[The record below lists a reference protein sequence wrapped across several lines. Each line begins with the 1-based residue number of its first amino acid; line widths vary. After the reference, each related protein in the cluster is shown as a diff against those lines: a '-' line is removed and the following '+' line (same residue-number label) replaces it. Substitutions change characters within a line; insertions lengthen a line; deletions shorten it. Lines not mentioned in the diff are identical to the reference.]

1 MANKQINARIMLK
14 RDVESNWVKA
24 VTFIPKEAECIVYL
38 PDSTHTVP
46 RIKIGDG
53 INKINDLPFVTELY
67 DIHINNKE
75 NPHETTASQVG
86 LGNLTN
92 DRQVIGLS
100 DGITEDNIVVWGV
113 NGYQVKDSKLSVTSV
128 QQHIDNKE
136 NPHNV
141 TKLQIGL
148 ENVTNDAQIKG
159 LSIGA
164 IEGNILVWGSDGYTV
179 LDGDISGQSIIDHVQ
194 SMENPHNVDKEQ
206 VGLGNLTNDKQ
217 IKGLPEVSIENHYVV
232 WGPDGYTV
240 KDGGITV
247 SIDQLVAGEVNQKI
261 PSSLLPEQ
269 SSSGGL
275 IVEPSKDDFPESG
288 AYGFIY
294 LAEDTKKQYYWNG
307 TEYVDFGGAT
317 GDLATPTT
325 NGLMSAGDKDKLDKM
340 PLIYI
345 GSEEPPDDSYDLWID
360 TDGSVIT
367 PGGGGGTTS
376 VDGIAPIDGN
386 VTLNAIRYVSQI
398 LEENEKNIAR
408 NNIGAATNIEKQTI
422 LPVSDWSAEAPYSL
436 QVSVEDILSTDNPI
450 ADVNLN
456 SIDDIGEIM
465 NLSGEWAKIGKIS
478 TNNGSITAYCYG
490 DKPIIDLP
498 IIIKIVR

>member
-75 NPHETTASQVG
+75 NPHETTASQIG

-92 DRQVIGLS
+92 NRQIVGLAN
-100 DGITEDNIVVWGV
+100 GVAENNIVVWGI
-113 NGYQVKDSKLSVTSV
+113 NGYRVKDSKLSVTSV
-128 QQHIDNKE
+128 QQHINNKE
-136 NPHNV
+136 NPHSV
-141 TKLQIGL
+141 TKAQIGL

-179 LDGDISGQSIIDHVQ
+179 LDGNISGQSIIDHVQ
-194 SMENPHNVDKEQ
+194 STENPHNVNKEQ

-247 SIDQLVAGEVNQKI
+247 SIDQLVAGEINQKI
-261 PSSLLPEQ
+261 PSALLPEQ

-275 IVEPSKDDFPESG
+275 IVESSKDLFPETG

-294 LAEDTKKQYYWNG
+294 LAEDTKKQYYWNE
-307 TEYVDFGGAT
+307 TEYVEFGGASN
-317 GDLATPTT
+317 LATPTT

-345 GSEEPPDDSYDLWID
+345 GSEEPPDDSYDLWVN
-360 TDGSVIT
+360 TDGSVI
-367 PGGGGGTTS
+367 
-376 VDGIAPIDGN
+376 A
-386 VTLNAIRYVSQI
+386 LN
-398 LEENEKNIAR
+398 
-408 NNIGAATNIEKQTI
+408 
-422 LPVSDWSAEAPYSL
+422 
-436 QVSVEDILSTDNPI
+436 
-450 ADVNLN
+450 
-456 SIDDIGEIM
+456 
-465 NLSGEWAKIGKIS
+465 
-478 TNNGSITAYCYG
+478 
-490 DKPIIDLP
+490 
-498 IIIKIVR
+498 

>member
-14 RDVESNWVKA
+14 RDVESNWIKA

-92 DRQVIGLS
+92 DRQIIGLA
-100 DGITEDNIVVWGV
+100 DGIVEDNIVVWGV

-128 QQHIDNKE
+128 EQHINNKE

-141 TKLQIGL
+141 TKVQIGL

-179 LDGDISGQSIIDHVQ
+179 LDGNISGQSTIDHVQ
-194 SMENPHNVDKEQ
+194 STENPHNVNKEQ

-240 KDGGITV
+240 KDGGITI
-247 SIDQLVAGEVNQKI
+247 SIDQLVAGEINQKI

-275 IVEPSKDDFPESG
+275 IVEPSKDDFPETG

-294 LAEDTKKQYYWNG
+294 LAEDTKKQYYWNE
-307 TEYVDFGGAT
+307 TEYAEFGGAT
-317 GDLATPTT
+317 G
-325 NGLMSAGDKDKLDKM
+325 
-340 PLIYI
+340 
-345 GSEEPPDDSYDLWID
+345 E
-360 TDGSVIT
+360 
-367 PGGGGGTTS
+367 GTTS
-376 VDGIAPIDGN
+376 VDGIIPIDGN
-386 VTLNAIRYVSQI
+386 VTLNAIRYVTQV
-398 LEENEKNIAR
+398 LEDNEKNIAR
-408 NNIGAATNIEKQTI
+408 NNIGAAENIEKQIT
-422 LPVSDWSAEAPYSL
+422 LSKTAWSAETPYSMTIEV
-436 QVSVEDILSTDNPI
+436 QDILSTDNPI
-450 ADVNLN
+450 ADIDLN
-456 SIDDIGEIM
+456 NVDEMAQIM
-465 NLSGEWAKIGKIS
+465 TLSGEWAKIGKIS
-478 TNNGSITAYCYG
+478 TDNGNITAYCYG
-490 DKPIIDLP
+490 EKPTTDLP
-498 IIIKIVR
+498 IILKIVR

>member
-75 NPHETTASQVG
+75 NPHETTAAQVG

-92 DRQVIGLS
+92 DRQIVGLS
-100 DGITEDNIVVWGV
+100 DGIVEDNIVVWGV
-113 NGYQVKDSKLSVTSV
+113 NGYQVKDSNLSITSV
-128 QQHIDNKE
+128 KQHIDSEE

-141 TKLQIGL
+141 TKVQVGL
-148 ENVTNDAQIKG
+148 GNVTNDAQIKG
-159 LSIGA
+159 LSIGT
-164 IEGNILVWGSDGYTV
+164 IEGNILVWGADGYTV
-179 LDGDISGQSIIDHVQ
+179 LDGDISGQSIINHVQ
-194 SMENPHNVDKEQ
+194 STANPHNVNKEQ

-217 IKGLPEVSIENHYVV
+217 IKGLPEVSIENHYVI

-240 KDGGITV
+240 KDGGVTV
-247 SIDQLVAGEVNQKI
+247 SIDQLVAGEINQTI

-275 IVEPSKDDFPESG
+275 IVESSKDLFPETG
-288 AYGFIY
+288 TYGFIY
-294 LAEDTKKQYYWNG
+294 LAEDTRKQYYWNE
-307 TEYVDFGGAT
+307 TEYVEFGGVD
-317 GDLATPTT
+317 DLATPTT
-325 NGLMSAGDKDKLDKM
+325 NGLMSAKDKDKLDKM

-367 PGGGGGTTS
+367 PGGGEGTTS
-376 VDGIAPIDGN
+376 VDGIVPVNGN
-386 VTLNAIRYVSQI
+386 VTLNAVRYVQQSLNNSQ
-398 LEENEKNIAR
+398 KKVAR
-408 NNIGAATNIEKQTI
+408 TNIGAAENIEKQIT
-422 LPVSDWSAEAPYSL
+422 LSKSAWSAGSPYSMT
-436 QVSVEDILSTDNPI
+436 VEVQDILSTDNPI

-456 SIDDIGEIM
+456 NVNEM
-465 NLSGEWAKIGKIS
+465 EQVMTLSGEWAKIGKIS
-478 TNNGSITAYCYG
+478 TGNGNITAYCYG
-490 DKPIIDLP
+490 EKPTTDLP
-498 IIIKIVR
+498 IILKIVR

>member
-75 NPHETTASQVG
+75 NPHSVTKTQ
-86 LGNLTN
+86 
-92 DRQVIGLS
+92 IGLKNVTNNTQIIGLPS
-100 DGITEDNIVVWGV
+100 DVGENNIVVWGV
-113 NGYQVKDSKLSVTSV
+113 NGYRVKDSKLSVTSV
-128 QQHIDNKE
+128 QQHINNKE
-136 NPHNV
+136 NPHGV
-141 TKLQIGL
+141 TKTQIGL

-179 LDGDISGQSIIDHVQ
+179 LDGNISGQSIIDHIQ
-194 SMENPHNVDKEQ
+194 STENPHNVNKEQ
-206 VGLGNLTNDKQ
+206 IGLGNLTNDKQ
-217 IKGLPEVSIENHYVV
+217 IKGLPEVSIENHYVI

-247 SIDQLVAGEVNQKI
+247 SIDQLVAGEINQKI
-261 PSSLLPEQ
+261 PSALLPEQ

-275 IVEPSKDDFPESG
+275 IVESSKNYFPETG

-294 LAEDTKKQYYWNG
+294 LAEDTKKQYYWNE
-307 TEYVDFGGAT
+307 TEYVEFGGA
-317 GDLATPTT
+317 GNLATPTT

-345 GSEEPPDDSYDLWID
+345 GSEEPPDDSYDLWVN

-367 PGGGGGTTS
+367 
-376 VDGIAPIDGN
+376 
-386 VTLNAIRYVSQI
+386 LN
-398 LEENEKNIAR
+398 
-408 NNIGAATNIEKQTI
+408 G
-422 LPVSDWSAEAPYSL
+422 
-436 QVSVEDILSTDNPI
+436 
-450 ADVNLN
+450 
-456 SIDDIGEIM
+456 
-465 NLSGEWAKIGKIS
+465 
-478 TNNGSITAYCYG
+478 
-490 DKPIIDLP
+490 
-498 IIIKIVR
+498 

>member
-67 DIHINNKE
+67 DIHINDKE

-92 DRQVIGLS
+92 DRQIIGLS
-100 DGITEDNIVVWGV
+100 SEIVEDNIVVWGV

-128 QQHIDNKE
+128 QQHIDSKE

-141 TKLQIGL
+141 TKVQIGL

-179 LDGDISGQSIIDHVQ
+179 LDGNISGQSIINHVQ
-194 SMENPHNVDKEQ
+194 STENPHNVNKEQ

-240 KDGGITV
+240 KDGGITI
-247 SIDQLVAGEVNQKI
+247 SIDQLVAGEINQKI

-275 IVEPSKDDFPESG
+275 IVEPSKDDFPETG

-294 LAEDTKKQYYWNG
+294 LAEDTKKQYYWNE
-307 TEYVDFGGAT
+307 TEYVDF
-317 GDLATPTT
+317 
-325 NGLMSAGDKDKLDKM
+325 
-340 PLIYI
+340 
-345 GSEEPPDDSYDLWID
+345 
-360 TDGSVIT
+360 
-367 PGGGGGTTS
+367 GGGGTTS
-376 VDGIAPIDGN
+376 VDGIVPINGN
-386 VTLNAIRYVSQI
+386 VTLNAVRYVEQSLNNSQ
-398 LEENEKNIAR
+398 KNVAR
-408 NNIGAATNIEKQTI
+408 TNIGAAENIEKQIT
-422 LPVSDWSAEAPYSL
+422 LSKSAWSAGSPYSMT
-436 QVSVEDILSTDNPI
+436 VEVQDILSTDNPI

-456 SIDDIGEIM
+456 NVNEMGQVM
-465 NLSGEWAKIGKIS
+465 TLSGEWAKIGKIS
-478 TNNGSITAYCYG
+478 TGNGNITAYCYRE
-490 DKPIIDLP
+490 KPTTDLP
-498 IIIKIVR
+498 IILKIVR

>member
-92 DRQVIGLS
+92 DRQIIGLS
-100 DGITEDNIVVWGV
+100 SEIVEDNIVVWGI
-113 NGYQVKDSKLSVTSV
+113 NGYRVKDSNLSVTSV
-128 QQHIDNKE
+128 QQHINSKE

-141 TKLQIGL
+141 TKVQIGL

-179 LDGDISGQSIIDHVQ
+179 LDGNISGQSIIDHVQ
-194 SMENPHNVDKEQ
+194 SAENPHNVNKEQ
-206 VGLGNLTNDKQ
+206 VGLSNLTNDRQ

-247 SIDQLVAGEVNQKI
+247 SIDQLVAGEINQTI

-275 IVEPSKDDFPESG
+275 IVESSKDLFPETG
-288 AYGFIY
+288 TYGFIY
-294 LAEDTKKQYYWNG
+294 LAEDTKKQYYWNE
-307 TEYVDFGGAT
+307 TEYIEFGGVD
-317 GDLATPTT
+317 DLATPTT

-367 PGGGGGTTS
+367 PGGGGTTS

-386 VTLNAIRYVSQI
+386 VTLNAIRYVAQV

-408 NNIGAATNIEKQTI
+408 NNIGAATNIEKQIT
-422 LPVSDWSAEAPYSL
+422 LPVSSWSAEAPYSL
-436 QVSVEDILSTDNPI
+436 QISVEDILSTDNPI

-456 SIDDIGEIM
+456 SIDDLGEIM
-465 NLSGEWAKIGKIS
+465 NLSGEWTKIGKIS
-478 TNNGSITAYCYG
+478 TNDGSITAYCYE
-490 DKPIIDLP
+490 DKPIVDLP